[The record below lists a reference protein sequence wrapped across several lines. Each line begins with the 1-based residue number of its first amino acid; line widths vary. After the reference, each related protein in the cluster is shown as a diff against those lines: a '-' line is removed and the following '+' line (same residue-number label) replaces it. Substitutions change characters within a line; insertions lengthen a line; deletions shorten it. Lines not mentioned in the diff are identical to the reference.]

1 VPGVSLFLGLPG
13 YKCLVAYDLMID
25 TARRLSSAL
34 QADMLD
40 DQGQI
45 LTAGKLAD
53 WRDEVVAIESRSPS
67 A

>member
-1 VPGVSLFLGLPG
+1 
-13 YKCLVAYDLMID
+13 MID
-25 TARRLSSAL
+25 TARRLSSAV

-53 WRDEVVAIESRSPS
+53 WRDEVVALESRSPS